1 MLGPLAS
8 GLGVTVSIGWTLPVK
23 GSQEKKAHNE
33 GELQFPLPISLELPP
48 RGVSPSSFPS
58 LPLAFLCLAHL
69 PVLLGSCVKW
79 PPSECC
85 NLSVM
90 PWILSTKLLRACAW
104 LWASEESPPL
114 PPMLHCGI
122 SSAML
127 LMFGMEPNYH
137 SQGSGGREGE
147 SEKCAAIIKL
157 RLASFSLLAS
167 CGSCSMSTCTSTCT
181 STS

>member
-1 MLGPLAS
+1 M
-8 GLGVTVSIGWTLPVK
+8 K

-104 LWASEESPPL
+104 LCASEESPPL

-137 SQGSGGREGE
+137 SEGSGGEKEKVRNVLQLLSCDSTRLHSWFREGHAP
-147 SEKCAAIIKL
+147 CPHA
-157 RLASFSLLAS
+157 RPLARPRHEHDS
-167 CGSCSMSTCTSTCT
+167 GNG
-181 STS
+181 